1 MGGIIVFV
9 RDDIP
14 CKKLDVRIPEDIK
27 ALFLEI
33 NLSYTKWL
41 FCGFY
46 HPRSQ
51 NDAYFYQSLS
61 NYLDLISKKSTNFF
75 LAGDFNSEET
85 NCIIRIS
92 KFPWCEKHVKRK
104 KLASKAWTILHV
116 SIYWSQINKSASNLL
131 QLYIDTGLSDFHGS
145 TQSFILLR
153 LIKWVPWISGD
164 LVVKSKLPPWSGSSL
179 EVVEPH
185 P

>member
-1 MGGIIVFV
+1 MGGVIVFV

-14 CKKLDVRIPEDIK
+14 YKKLDVRIPEDIE

-46 HPRSQ
+46 HPPSQ
-51 NDAYFYQSLS
+51 NDAYFYQDLS
-61 NYLDLISKKSTNFF
+61 NCLDLFSKKSTNFF
-75 LAGDFNSEET
+75 LADDFNSEET

-92 KFPWCEKHVKRK
+92 KFPWCEKYVKRK

-116 SIYWSQINKSASNLL
+116 WIYWSQINKSASNLL
-131 QLYIDTGLSDFHGS
+131 QLYIDTGLSDFH
-145 TQSFILLR
+145 R
-153 LIKWVPWISGD
+153 LIKWVSWISGD
-164 LVVKSKLPPWSGSSL
+164 LVVKSKLPPRSGSSL
-179 EVVEPH
+179 EVVELH

>member
-85 NCIIRIS
+85 ETVLSEFLNS
-92 KFPWCEKHVKRK
+92 HDAKNMLKEK
-104 KLASKAWTILHV
+104 
-116 SIYWSQINKSASNLL
+116 NLL
-131 QLYIDTGLSDFHGS
+131 QKHEQSYMCRSIDL
-145 TQSFILLR
+145 
-153 LIKWVPWISGD
+153 K
-164 LVVKSKLPPWSGSSL
+164 
-179 EVVEPH
+179 
-185 P
+185 